1 VPPVPAVPP
10 AATPPAAAVPPV
22 PAVPPAAAVPPVP
35 AVPPVAAPGA
45 VVPAPVA
52 PAASVSRLLSP
63 SVAQEPPAPAALN
76 PEQAVPPAPPGVGP
90 GVIPA
95 DKPAD
100 AVNVQP
106 GEQID
111 RRPTGLSLSLGA
123 GMNFGSSTFAG
134 NGYTSNPMV
143 DWSMSFSPSYSFADW
158 TRISASTGISQELSQ
173 SDGDDQP
180 QTLLFSDIQL
190 SVARPLYSFDAGPRI
205 SGSLSSSLPLSTSSR
220 ADSLITTLGLGLNI
234 GQGFGKFGV
243 GLGAG
248 FRKNFHRY
256 THPTRD
262 ANTRR
267 ALTTREGM
275 VIEDVVTGIARQGG
289 NELAGSTYFNGAT
302 NNTSMVMRASLNA
315 SYAANDRL
323 GFNISY
329 GLSKSFSYESY
340 ALDEFSSPYASE
352 GRGVRDAQTGMLSGN
367 YAVLENLAFG
377 LGLVTAGGMFSADNK
392 RYRFPF
398 YALEGAD
405 SNLTTFFVNAT
416 YTEAI
421 PL

>member
-1 VPPVPAVPP
+1 
-10 AATPPAAAVPPV
+10 
-22 PAVPPAAAVPPVP
+22 
-35 AVPPVAAPGA
+35 
-45 VVPAPVA
+45 VA
-52 PAASVSRLLSP
+52 PAASVSLPLAP

-76 PEQAVPPAPPGVGP
+76 PEQPVPPAPPGVGP
-90 GVIPA
+90 GAIPA

-100 AVNVQP
+100 DVNVEP
-106 GEQID
+106 GEEDD
-111 RRPTGLSLSLGA
+111 RRPNGLSVSLGA

-143 DWSMSFSPSYSFADW
+143 DWSMSFSPSYSFADS

-173 SDGDDQP
+173 SDGDDDP

-190 SVARPLYSFDAGPRI
+190 SVARPLYKFEVGPRI

-220 ADSLITTLGLGLNI
+220 SDSLITTLGLGLNAS
-234 GQGFGKFGV
+234 QSFGKFGV
-243 GLGAG
+243 SLGTG

-289 NELAGSTYFNGAT
+289 NELAGSTYFDGAA
-302 NNTSMVMRASLNA
+302 NNTSMVMRASLGA
-315 SYAANDRL
+315 SYAATDKL

-340 ALDEFSSPYASE
+340 ALDEFSSPYANE
-352 GRGVRDAQTGMLSGN
+352 GRGVRDAQTGTLSAN
-367 YAVLENLAFG
+367 YRALDNLSFG
-377 LGLVTAGGMFSADNK
+377 LGMVTAGGVFSADNK

-398 YALEGAD
+398 YAFEGAD

-416 YTEAI
+416 YTESI